1 MASNDDYFFTTVSQS
16 VKALNDRGTL
26 TNTGAHGQLDGMG
39 EHWELWMMQM
49 GGMSN
54 MQALHTATINGA
66 KALGL
71 DKDIGSL
78 EVGKLADLIVLDANP
93 LDNIRNSNTVHY
105 TMINGRIYDANT
117 LAQLG
122 NHPAPA
128 PVRTWKEGGASAAVS
143 HGEGEGVEH

>member
-1 MASNDDYFFTTVSQS
+1 
-16 VKALNDRGTL
+16 
-26 TNTGAHGQLDGMG
+26 
-39 EHWELWMMQM
+39 M

-54 MQALHTATINGA
+54 MQALRAATINGA
-66 KALGL
+66 KSLGF

-105 TMINGRIYDANT
+105 TMINGRIYDAAS

-128 PVRTWKEGGASAAVS
+128 PVRTWREGGMSAAVS
-143 HGEGEGVEH
+143 AGDVEGVEH